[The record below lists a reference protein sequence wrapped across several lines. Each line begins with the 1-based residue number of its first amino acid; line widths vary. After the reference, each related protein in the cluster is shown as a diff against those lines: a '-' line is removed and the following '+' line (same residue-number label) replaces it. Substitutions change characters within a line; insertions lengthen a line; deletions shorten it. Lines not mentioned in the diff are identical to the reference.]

1 MTASSSTTTPL
12 PDLYQGMAEDK
23 MKWMLNKQ
31 EQQMEK
37 KINQLATNVFEMAKN
52 DTPVIIPVPMMPGY
66 TSTVVPSMATRPTL
80 LAPMDPV
87 NWATKN
93 DTNVMVLDIK
103 TGTGIAV
110 VTGLIMSGRL

>member
-1 MTASSSTTTPL
+1 
-12 PDLYQGMAEDK
+12 
-23 MKWMLNKQ
+23 
-31 EQQMEK
+31 MEE
-37 KINQLATNVFEMAKN
+37 KINQLTVDVFKMAKN
-52 DTPVIIPVPMMPGY
+52 DTPVNIPVPMMPGY
-66 TSTVVPSMATRPTL
+66 TSTVVPSMATSPIVL
-80 LAPMDPV
+80 VPMDPV